1 MDRRQFLALGS
12 VAGLASIAPRSA
24 LAPAFTD
31 GPRLLRALGVP
42 EVPPSFERA
51 PLRMPPSVTADGLT
65 LRAAARRA
73 EIAPG
78 VTVEAW
84 SPGEGPVGP
93 TIRVRTGD
101 TARITLENALRE
113 PTILHWHGLRV
124 PEPADGH
131 PRLAIPTGG
140 TYVYEFPVIDRAGTY
155 WYHAHPHHRT
165 GIQAYRGM
173 AGLLVVGDAAED
185 ALGLPTGAHDLP
197 LLIQDRRLAA
207 DGTFAYEPAMHEQ
220 MEGFFGDTAFANGIR
235 LPSHSVETTTYRVRV
250 VNATTSRI
258 LRLALS
264 NGQPMTL
271 IGNDGGLLPAPVTLP
286 QIDMGTGERVDLLID
301 FGTMAVGSRVM
312 LRSAAFESPAR
323 MGGMGLGRGRGGG
336 MGMGRMGAGG
346 AAQGAAMDLVEF
358 TVDRAVPPVAWK
370 PRAFPRI
377 AALDPKTAKRTR
389 TFQFNSAMMQHN
401 INGREFDMDR
411 IDETVRFGDTEV
423 WTFVNDSPFP
433 HPVHMHEVQFRV
445 VERVGGRARIM
456 PWERGLKDVVLVHPG
471 ERVSVA
477 AVFDSYRGR
486 FLMHCHNMVHEDM
499 GMMLNY
505 AIV

>member
-1 MDRRQFLALGS
+1 MDRRQFVALTS
-12 VAGLASIAPRSA
+12 AAGLASLTSRSA
-24 LAPAFTD
+24 FVD
-31 GPRLLRALGVP
+31 GARILRTLGVT
-42 EVPPSFERA
+42 ELPPPFERA
-51 PLRMPPSVTADGLT
+51 PLRMPTTVSADGLT
-65 LRAAARRA
+65 LRASAHRV

-78 VTVEAW
+78 VPVEVW
-84 SPGEGPVGP
+84 SPGDGPVGP

-124 PEPADGH
+124 PEVADGH
-131 PRLAIPTGG
+131 PRLVIPTGG
-140 TYVYEFPVIDRAGTY
+140 TYHYEFPVIDRAGTY

-165 GIQAYRGM
+165 GVQAYRGM
-173 AGLLVVGDAAED
+173 VGLLLVSDAAED
-185 ALGLPTGAHDLP
+185 ALGLPSGEHELP

-235 LPSHSVETTTYRVRV
+235 LPSKSVETTMYRVRV

-264 NGQPMTL
+264 NGAPMTM
-271 IGNDGGLLPAPVTLP
+271 IGNDGGLLPAPVSLT

-301 FGTMAVGSRVM
+301 FGKAAVGSRITLM
-312 LRSAAFESPAR
+312 SAAFESPAR
-323 MGGMGLGRGRGGG
+323 MGGMGMGRGMGGG

-346 AAQGAAMDLVEF
+346 LAQGAAMDLVEF
-358 TVDRAVPPVAWK
+358 TVDRAVTPVAWK
-370 PRAFPRI
+370 PRAFPSI
-377 AALDPKTAKRTR
+377 ATIDRRQVKRTR

-401 INGREFDMDR
+401 INGREFDMER

-423 WTFVNDSPFP
+423 WTFVNESPFP
-433 HPVHMHEVQFRV
+433 HPVHMHEVQFHV
-445 VERVGGRARIM
+445 IERLGGRARIM
-456 PWERGLKDVVLVHPG
+456 PWERGLKDTVLVFPG

-477 AVFDSYRGR
+477 ATFDRYRGR

-499 GMMLNY
+499 GMMMNY